1 MLAKTLP
8 RNYAVVVAPQ
18 PTLLLLKFK
27 TAEAR
32 SAVFRARAKLA
43 GTAWGLDEDLTPQQ
57 PQFLEARKASKWPWW
72 KGGELFVD
80 GRSVRPS
87 T

>member
-1 MLAKTLP
+1 LLAKTLP

-43 GTAWGLDEDLTPQQ
+43 GTVWGVDEDLTPLQ
-57 PQFLEARKASKWPWW
+57 
-72 KGGELFVD
+72 
-80 GRSVRPS
+80 
-87 T
+87 